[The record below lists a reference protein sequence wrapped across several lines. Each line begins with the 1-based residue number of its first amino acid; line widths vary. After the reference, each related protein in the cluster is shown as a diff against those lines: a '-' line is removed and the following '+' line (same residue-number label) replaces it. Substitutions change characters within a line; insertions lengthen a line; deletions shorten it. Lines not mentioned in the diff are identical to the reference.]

1 MTYRKFAYDP
11 RLCKASELLGMLAR
25 KLGYDYVL
33 LDEEKNSAELVC
45 VFGTFGS
52 YSCCAAKTFDGK
64 HVVLRKCDALPN
76 GAMYEKLVRKL
87 HEILD
92 NGDAVYA
99 EDKKIDASM
108 VPKFMMDCVLAGLV

>member
-1 MTYRKFAYDP
+1 MALFEHDARMHRA
-11 RLCKASELLGMLAR
+11 CELLDMLAE

-33 LDEEKNSAELVC
+33 LDEKKSSAELVC
-45 VFGTFGS
+45 VFMSFVECHS
-52 YSCCAAKTFDGK
+52 YCIAKTFDGK
-64 HVVLRKCDALPN
+64 PIVLRKCDALPN

-99 EDKKIDASM
+99 EDKKLDASM
-108 VPKFMMDCVLAGLV
+108 VPEFMMECVLSGLA